1 MKRLLTIVGVAAL
14 LFVSTASTAAA
25 DAMMDEMMKKTPEQL
40 KKGIENQHPVVYYLL
55 ASKLYEEGKKDESVF
70 WFYAGQLRFRFL
82 LAAHP
87 EIEPAKGQ
95 EVFATMTQQ
104 VGTTI
109 NIWAFGDLPALEKTL
124 ADVAAWDE
132 KTPNGFTS
140 KKDFA
145 KQWAET
151 RDGMQTMAKYIHE
164 NGDKIRAQRSAAGL
178 ENRK

>member
-1 MKRLLTIVGVAAL
+1 MRLLTTVGIAAL
-14 LFVSTASTAAA
+14 LLFSTARTAAA
-25 DAMMDEMMKKTPEQL
+25 DEKMDQMLKKTPEQL
-40 KKGIENQHPVVYYLL
+40 MKGIENQHPVIYYVL
-55 ASKLYEEGKKDESVF
+55 ASKLYEAGKKDESVF

-87 EIEPAKGQ
+87 ELDPTKDKA
-95 EVFATMTQQ
+95 VFASMTQQ

-140 KKDFA
+140 KTDYA
-145 KQWAET
+145 EAWKQT
-151 RDGMQTMAKYIHE
+151 RDGMQDMIKYVKE
-164 NGDKIRAQRSAAGL
+164 NGDKIREQRSKAGL
-178 ENRK
+178 ENRH